1 LFDSPKRP
9 QEVVSQEKLDQ
20 LFREQ
25 RALFQRKQKLTT
37 QRNEQAGQAQQEMAI
52 METYPRDY
60 HDELLGEIDDHFRG
74 EKAFY
79 LD

>member
-1 LFDSPKRP
+1 
-9 QEVVSQEKLDQ
+9 
-20 LFREQ
+20 
-25 RALFQRKQKLTT
+25 
-37 QRNEQAGQAQQEMAI
+37 
-52 METYPRDY
+52 METYPPNKDY